1 MDLDKNQNNT
11 NNVLSDDDCLSDIG
25 ADSDELELDT
35 EDFGVDLNDE
45 GFNFDVETAKQDNG
59 EKLFAET
66 AGFARG
72 FPQWDLLPPERR

>member
-25 ADSDELELDT
+25 ADSDELELDA
-35 EDFGVDLNDE
+35 ED
-45 GFNFDVETAKQDNG
+45 FDVETAKQDNG